1 MSWRHQNDPTS
12 ERLICCGMLTST
24 TTGPIGR
31 VVASPM
37 LTRLERA
44 GPIRT
49 RMQGLPRFVV
59 TRGGEYCFFA
69 GAQGPSLSRLTWRHG
84 SNHSDVKT
92 LRFRCEKNRSIRMNC
107 RDLCSLQPKSANQDS
122 VAKSKCIDPL
132 RGVVVISGL
141 AMPMLGIGLK
151 PRYV

>member
-12 ERLICCGMLTST
+12 ERLICCGMLAST
-24 TTGPIGR
+24 TTGHRER

-59 TRGGEYCFFA
+59 TRGGEYCFL
-69 GAQGPSLSRLTWRHG
+69 P
-84 SNHSDVKT
+84 
-92 LRFRCEKNRSIRMNC
+92 
-107 RDLCSLQPKSANQDS
+107 
-122 VAKSKCIDPL
+122 
-132 RGVVVISGL
+132 
-141 AMPMLGIGLK
+141 GLK
-151 PRYV
+151 ALRYLASLGDTDRTALM